1 MEAALD
7 AIFEFLFKYRPVVFE
22 QGSFSLDAPMPVALL
37 VLGAAALI
45 AAALF
50 TYGRVRGRASRRD
63 RIVLG
68 TLRAVALALV
78 AFALLRPTLAVNEAV
93 PQRNVLG
100 ILIDDSRS
108 MRIADDEGV
117 ARSAA
122 ILSLF
127 DRDSALARALSDQFV
142 LRYFRATRTAG
153 RINGIEELRFDG
165 GRTHLASALD
175 GARQELGA
183 VPLAGLVLVSDG
195 ADNAQTSP
203 GGSDLAETLL
213 GLRARGVPVYTVGLG
228 RESWDR
234 DIQVSRVEAPR
245 RALEGATL
253 VVTAMVA
260 QRGFA
265 GARVPLIVEDGGRIV
280 SRQEIVLPPDGEP
293 TAVRVRVP
301 AAEAGP
307 RALRFYIPPQNG
319 EMVAEN
325 NAQDALVIVRDAR
338 EKILY
343 VEGEPRFEPKF
354 LRRAVDGDE
363 QLQLVLLQRT
373 AENKYL
379 RLDVDDSLELAGGFP
394 RSREELFAYRGL
406 VLGSIEASA
415 FTLDQ
420 LRMIADFVA
429 ERGGGLMML
438 GGRRAFAEGGYGGTA
453 LGEVLPVELD
463 AGRAGATD
471 EYFVPLKVAATPAGL
486 GHAVTQLAP
495 DADASAARWRA
506 LPELS
511 SVNMV
516 RRVKP
521 GATLLLAGDDT
532 TRGGRHVVLAAQ
544 RYGRGLSVALPVQDS
559 WMWQMHADMPV
570 EDVTHET
577 FWRQMLRWLVSDV
590 PGHVVASAGADLA
603 EPGDPIPLRADVR
616 GATYLEMN
624 DARVDA
630 RVTAPNGDTTIVPL
644 EWIVERDG
652 EYEGTFTPRDSGVY
666 EIAVRADTA
675 GGGLETATTFVRV
688 GELRTEY
695 YDAEMRAPL
704 LRRVAEETGGR
715 FYTRQ
720 TVDALPR
727 DVVYTSSG
735 TVVTRQKELWDMPIL
750 FFLLAGLLA
759 AEWSYRR
766 ARGLA

>member
-373 AENKYL
+373 AEYKYL

-394 RSREELFAYRGL
+394 RSREERFA
-406 VLGSIEASA
+406 
-415 FTLDQ
+415 
-420 LRMIADFVA
+420 
-429 ERGGGLMML
+429 
-438 GGRRAFAEGGYGGTA
+438 
-453 LGEVLPVELD
+453 
-463 AGRAGATD
+463 
-471 EYFVPLKVAATPAGL
+471 
-486 GHAVTQLAP
+486 
-495 DADASAARWRA
+495 
-506 LPELS
+506 
-511 SVNMV
+511 
-516 RRVKP
+516 
-521 GATLLLAGDDT
+521 
-532 TRGGRHVVLAAQ
+532 
-544 RYGRGLSVALPVQDS
+544 
-559 WMWQMHADMPV
+559 
-570 EDVTHET
+570 
-577 FWRQMLRWLVSDV
+577 
-590 PGHVVASAGADLA
+590 
-603 EPGDPIPLRADVR
+603 
-616 GATYLEMN
+616 
-624 DARVDA
+624 
-630 RVTAPNGDTTIVPL
+630 
-644 EWIVERDG
+644 
-652 EYEGTFTPRDSGVY
+652 
-666 EIAVRADTA
+666 
-675 GGGLETATTFVRV
+675 
-688 GELRTEY
+688 
-695 YDAEMRAPL
+695 
-704 LRRVAEETGGR
+704 
-715 FYTRQ
+715 
-720 TVDALPR
+720 
-727 DVVYTSSG
+727 
-735 TVVTRQKELWDMPIL
+735 
-750 FFLLAGLLA
+750 
-759 AEWSYRR
+759 
-766 ARGLA
+766 

>member
-1 MEAALD
+1 MDAALD
-7 AIFEFLFKYRPVVFE
+7 ALFEFLFKYRPVVFE
-22 QGSFSLDAPMPVALL
+22 QGTFSLQAPVPVALL
-37 VLGAAALI
+37 VLAAAAII

-68 TLRAVALALV
+68 GLRALALALV
-78 AFALLRPTLAVNEAV
+78 AFALLRPTLAVSEAV

-108 MRIADDEGV
+108 MRIADDGGKS
-117 ARSAA
+117 RAA
-122 ILSLF
+122 AVKQLF
-127 DRDSALARALSDQFV
+127 AKDSALARGLSEQFV

-153 RINGIEELRFDG
+153 RITGVEELRYDA
-165 GRTHLASALD
+165 GRTHLAAALD
-175 GARQELGA
+175 GARQELSA

-195 ADNAQTSP
+195 ADNAEHSP
-203 GGSDLAETLL
+203 GGTDLEETLL
-213 GLRARGVPVYTVGLG
+213 GLKARGVPVYTVGLG

-245 RALEGATL
+245 LALEGATV
-253 VVTAMVA
+253 VVTAIVS

-265 GARVPLIVEDGGRIV
+265 GERVPLIVEDGGRII
-280 SRQEIVLPPDGEP
+280 SRQDVVLPPDGEP
-293 TAVRVRVP
+293 APVRVRVP
-301 AAEAGP
+301 ASEAGP
-307 RALRFYIPPQNG
+307 RALRFYIPAQSA

-325 NAQDALVIVRDAR
+325 NAQNALVIVRDAR

-343 VEGEPRFEPKF
+343 VEGETRFEAKF
-354 LRRAVDGDE
+354 LRRAIEGDA
-363 QLQLVLLQRT
+363 QLQVVLLQRT

-394 RSREELFAYRGL
+394 RTREELFAYRGL
-406 VLGSIEASA
+406 ILGSIEASA

-438 GGRRAFAEGGYGGTA
+438 GGRRSFAEGGYGGTA

-471 EYFVPLKVAATPAGL
+471 EYFVALRASPTPAGL
-486 GHAVTQLAP
+486 GHAVTQLAAEP
-495 DADASAARWRA
+495 EASADVWRT
-506 LPELS
+506 LPVLS
-511 SVNMV
+511 TVNAV

-521 GATLLLAGDDT
+521 GATLLLSGEDT
-532 TRGGRHVVLAAQ
+532 TSGTRHVLLATQ
-544 RYGRGLSVALPVQDS
+544 RYGRGLAVAMPVQDS
-559 WMWQMHADMPV
+559 WMWQMHADMDV
-570 EDVTHET
+570 EDLTHET
-577 FWRQMLRWLVSDV
+577 FWRQMLRWLISDV

-616 GATYLEMN
+616 GSTYLEVN
-624 DARVDA
+624 DARVEA
-630 RVTAPNGDTTIVPL
+630 RVMAPNGDTAIVPL

-652 EYEGTFTPRDSGVY
+652 EYEGTFTPQDSGVY
-666 EIAVRADTA
+666 EVAVRADTA
-675 GGGLETATTFVRV
+675 GGALETATTYVRV
-688 GELRTEY
+688 GELPTEY

-715 FYTRQ
+715 FYTPQ

-735 TVVTRQKELWDMPIL
+735 TVVTREKELWDMPVL
-750 FFLLAGLLA
+750 FFLLAALLA
-759 AEWSYRR
+759 GEWAYRR

>member
-7 AIFEFLFKYRPVVFE
+7 ALFEFLFKYRPVVFE
-22 QGSFSLDAPMPVALL
+22 HGSFSLEAPVPVALL
-37 VLGAAALI
+37 VLVAAAVI

-50 TYGRVRGRASRRD
+50 TYRRVRGRATRRD

-68 TLRAVALALV
+68 TLRALALALV
-78 AFALLRPTLAVNEAV
+78 AFALLRPTLAVSEAV

-100 ILIDDSRS
+100 IIIDDSRS
-108 MRIADDEGV
+108 MRIADDDGV
-117 ARSAA
+117 ARSAMVQR
-122 ILSLF
+122 LF
-127 DRDSALARALSDQFV
+127 ASDSGLARQLSDQFV
-142 LRYFRATRTAG
+142 LRYFRAARTAG
-153 RINGIEELRFDG
+153 RITGVEELAFDG

-195 ADNAQTSP
+195 ADNAQVSS
-203 GGSDLAETLL
+203 GGTDLEETLL
-213 GLRARGVPVYTVGLG
+213 GLEARGVPVYTVGLG

-245 RALEGATL
+245 LVLEGATL
-253 VVTAMVA
+253 VVTALVS
-260 QRGFA
+260 QRGYA
-265 GARVPLIVEDGGRIV
+265 GQRVPLIVEDGGRIV
-280 SRQEIVLPPDGEP
+280 SRQEIALPPDGEP
-293 TAVRVRVP
+293 TPVRVRVP
-301 AAEAGP
+301 AAEAGA

-325 NAQDALVIVRDAR
+325 NSQDALVIVRDAR

-363 QLQLVLLQRT
+363 QLQVVLLQRT

-394 RSREELFAYRGL
+394 RTREELFAYRGL
-406 VLGSIEASA
+406 VIGSIEASA

-438 GGRRAFAEGGYGGTA
+438 GGRRAFAEGGYGGTS

-463 AGRAGATD
+463 AGRTDAND
-471 EYFVPLKVAATPAGL
+471 EYFVPLRVTATPAGL

-495 DADASAARWRA
+495 DAEASAARWRD
-506 LPELS
+506 LPVLS
-511 SVNMV
+511 SVNVV

-521 GATLLLAGDDT
+521 GATLLLTGEDT
-532 TRGGRHVVLAAQ
+532 TSSTRHVVLAAQ
-544 RYGRGLSVALPVQDS
+544 RYGRGLSVALPVQDA
-559 WMWQMHADMPV
+559 WLWQMQMP
-570 EDVTHET
+570 EDDATHET
-577 FWRQMLRWLVSDV
+577 FWRQTLRWLVSDV
-590 PGHVVASAGADLA
+590 PGHVVANAGADLA
-603 EPGDPIPLRADVR
+603 EPGDPIALRADVR
-616 GATYLEMN
+616 GSTYLEVN
-624 DARVDA
+624 DARVEA
-630 RVTAPNGDTTIVPL
+630 RIREPNGDTSVVAL
-644 EWIVERDG
+644 DWIVERDG
-652 EYEGTFTPRDSGVY
+652 EYEGSFTPRDSGVY

-675 GGGLETATTFVRV
+675 GGELESATTFVRV
-688 GELRTEY
+688 GELPTEY
-695 YDAEMRAPL
+695 YDAELRTPL
-704 LRRVAEETGGR
+704 LRRVAERTGGR
-715 FYTRQ
+715 FYTRH

-735 TVVTRQKELWDMPIL
+735 TVVTREHELWDMPVL
-750 FFLLAGLLA
+750 FFLLAALLA
-759 AEWSYRR
+759 GEWTYRR

>member
-1 MEAALD
+1 MDAALD
-7 AIFEFLFKYRPVVFE
+7 ALFEFLFKYRPVVFE
-22 QGSFSLDAPMPVALL
+22 QGSFSLQAPVPVALL
-37 VLGAAALI
+37 VLAAAAVI

-68 TLRAVALALV
+68 TLRALALALV
-78 AFALLRPTLAVNEAV
+78 AFALLRPTLAVSEAV

-108 MRIADDEGV
+108 MRIADDGGTSRAAAV
-117 ARSAA
+117 AQ
-122 ILSLF
+122 LF
-127 DRDSALARALSDQFV
+127 ARDSALARTLSEQFV

-153 RINGIEELRFDG
+153 RITGVEELRYDA
-165 GRTHLASALD
+165 GRTHLAAALD
-175 GARQELGA
+175 GARQELSA

-195 ADNAQTSP
+195 ADNAQHSP
-203 GGSDLAETLL
+203 GGTDLEETLL
-213 GLRARGVPVYTVGLG
+213 GLKARGVPVYTVGLG

-245 RALEGATL
+245 LALEGATV
-253 VVTAMVA
+253 VVTAIVA
-260 QRGFA
+260 QRGYA
-265 GARVPLIVEDGGRIV
+265 GERVPLIVEDGGRIV
-280 SRQEIVLPPDGEP
+280 SRQEVVLPPDGEP
-293 TAVRVRVP
+293 TPVRVRVP

-307 RALRFYIPPQNG
+307 RALRFYIPSQTG

-343 VEGEPRFEPKF
+343 VEGEPRFEAKF
-354 LRRAVDGDE
+354 LRRAVENDE
-363 QLQLVLLQRT
+363 QLQVVLLQRT

-394 RSREELFAYRGL
+394 RTREELFAYRGL

-438 GGRRAFAEGGYGGTA
+438 GGRRSFAEGGYGGTA

-463 AGRAGATD
+463 AGRAGSRD
-471 EYFVPLKVAATPAGL
+471 EYFVSLRANPTPAGL

-495 DADASAARWRA
+495 DADAAAGVWRTLPA
-506 LPELS
+506 LS
-511 SVNMV
+511 TVNSV

-521 GATLLLAGDDT
+521 GASLLLSGEDT
-532 TRGGRHVVLAAQ
+532 ASGTRHVVLAAQ
-544 RYGRGLSVALPVQDS
+544 RYGRGLAVALPVQDS
-559 WMWQMHADMPV
+559 WMWQMHDDMTV
-570 EDVTHET
+570 EDLTHET

-603 EPGDPIPLRADVR
+603 EPGDAIPLRADVR
-616 GATYLEMN
+616 GSTYLEVN
-624 DARVDA
+624 DARVEA
-630 RVTAPNGDTTIVPL
+630 KVTAPNGDTTIVPL

-652 EYEGTFTPRDSGVY
+652 EYEGLFTPVDSGVY
-666 EIAVRADTA
+666 EVAVRADTA
-675 GGGLETATTFVRV
+675 GGALETATTFVRV
-688 GELRTEY
+688 GELPTEY

-704 LRRVAEETGGR
+704 LRRVADETSGR
-715 FYTRQ
+715 FYTPQ

-735 TVVTRQKELWDMPIL
+735 TVVTREKELWDMPVLFIL
-750 FFLLAGLLA
+750 LAALLAG
-759 AEWSYRR
+759 EWTYRR